1 MATNELVS
9 EETVTRV
16 ELLENIERAL
26 LKRNTTT
33 HVPKDGTEPAKL
45 ETYFPTIEEQ
55 SHHWTLNEKQHM
67 SFVLMAA
74 ALLQHVFS
82 ANNETDSLSTDET
95 IKRISR
101 IKDQLEDIL
110 PNSKQLLMFLG
121 GCGGTGKSR
130 IIKTFLDFARRWH
143 SASTVVVT
151 ATSGIA
157 AMLIGGCTLHSALG
171 IGTKANPP
179 KPSQTLINAW
189 SKIGI
194 LIIDEI
200 SMMRASFL
208 DLLDTRLR
216 QLKTRLNKIFGGI
229 HLVFCGDFYQLPP
242 VGTSLITSEQLLQN
256 GKKEQLSSLRGQE
269 LWVSCLTD
277 VIILEENLRQSDL
290 EWAAS
295 LLRWRVNQ
303 PTEEDIALINKN
315 VVNSENLNDYDF
327 KQENIPIAVCDNES
341 REKGLRFCERDMLRK
356 QTLNLNEINNWR
368 SHGVLV
374 IQARIR
380 KVEGH
385 QTVQQK
391 HEDYV
396 RSLNSK
402 RLNGAGNLFCVK
414 DARYMIT
421 KNQNVT
427 KGVANGTIATLN
439 DVVLKENAAVRVT
452 NLSSQLAYAVYA
464 DEVRCLI
471 FKHSLKTWE
480 NDNSFPSL
488 AEGCFP
494 LATITK
500 KTMVPLG
507 RNGETFNVKTTL
519 FPCELANVLTG
530 HKMQGQTLHSV
541 TLGNLSARHKYGRT
555 GWIYVVLSRV
565 TTVSGL
571 HLMTPLEL
579 NPKKYKP
586 REEIKEEMERL
597 GCLSKLTISRL
608 KKTTACLKL

>member
-1 MATNELVS
+1 M
-9 EETVTRV
+9 
-16 ELLENIERAL
+16 
-26 LKRNTTT
+26 
-33 HVPKDGTEPAKL
+33 
-45 ETYFPTIEEQ
+45 
-55 SHHWTLNEKQHM
+55 
-67 SFVLMAA
+67 
-74 ALLQHVFS
+74 
-82 ANNETDSLSTDET
+82 TDET

-101 IKDQLEDIL
+101 IKDQLEEIL

-200 SMMRASFL
+200 SMMRASLL

-303 PTEEDIALINKN
+303 PTEEDISLINKN

-327 KQENIPIAVCDNES
+327 KQENIPIAVCDN
-341 REKGLRFCERDMLRK
+341 
-356 QTLNLNEINNWR
+356 
-368 SHGVLV
+368 
-374 IQARIR
+374 
-380 KVEGH
+380 
-385 QTVQQK
+385 
-391 HEDYV
+391 
-396 RSLNSK
+396 
-402 RLNGAGNLFCVK
+402 
-414 DARYMIT
+414 
-421 KNQNVT
+421 
-427 KGVANGTIATLN
+427 
-439 DVVLKENAAVRVT
+439 
-452 NLSSQLAYAVYA
+452 
-464 DEVRCLI
+464 
-471 FKHSLKTWE
+471 
-480 NDNSFPSL
+480 
-488 AEGCFP
+488 
-494 LATITK
+494 
-500 KTMVPLG
+500 
-507 RNGETFNVKTTL
+507 
-519 FPCELANVLTG
+519 
-530 HKMQGQTLHSV
+530 
-541 TLGNLSARHKYGRT
+541 
-555 GWIYVVLSRV
+555 
-565 TTVSGL
+565 
-571 HLMTPLEL
+571 
-579 NPKKYKP
+579 
-586 REEIKEEMERL
+586 
-597 GCLSKLTISRL
+597 
-608 KKTTACLKL
+608 